1 MRAANLKYMR
11 KTLRSLISGVITGA
25 VFLGAAWASAGL
37 LPAGKPS
44 PSTLPT
50 KANATGVSAA
60 VLAAA
65 ADAEVG
71 EQLPGGL
78 FKVGAAKVSIAPK
91 SVAEGGPWI
100 RHGKDGNCDGQSTL
114 YTPLSNPS
122 CLRTF
127 DSNWATGVDNVS
139 HLGVYVRAMTV
150 SNGKDTIAMAVMDT
164 VGWFWGYPENICGDC
179 GSKAIAESLQAS
191 IGIPADNIVISS
203 THTHASADTVMA
215 SPKWYFELV
224 RDAVKQA
231 ITEAHTGA
239 RLATLQTG
247 TTPAKAFNVD
257 RRIVTRAVPDYEL
270 GWMRGVS
277 TENPDQT
284 IGTMVNFS
292 VHPTITAGNEDL
304 HSGLV
309 GHMAKRIE
317 ETWGGTAMFMPAG
330 LGDQT
335 VNRSFGRDGF
345 GYGLAD
351 LVIASEP
358 TAGYTLKSNDI
369 VSDRRVLQIPADNLS
384 LVGANEGGVFVRDGN
399 PAGPFAGGPATSV
412 QQKGRAQTPS
422 CVGASPISLYA
433 SIGGFRIGTPGKIK
447 QRDPE
452 TGDWVVP
459 PGDPGDAI
467 VILQSPGEAF
477 ASISATTKDYL
488 SRARNVMMIGLAN
501 DQIGYII
508 PAEQYDL
515 RAANAAGLT
524 APSHEMTN
532 YEESLSTGRCTG
544 DQVQNA
550 FIDIG
555 TKLGVMGDGEGR

>member
-1 MRAANLKYMR
+1 LV
-11 KTLRSLISGVITGA
+11 SISTGFFTAILGLA
-25 VFLGAAWASAGL
+25 VAWGTAGL
-37 LPAGKPS
+37 LPVGGNTTGGVAKS
-44 PSTLPT
+44 
-50 KANATGVSAA
+50 KAAAHHVSAKQ
-60 VLAAA
+60 LAAA
-65 ADAEVG
+65 QAAEPGV
-71 EQLPGGL
+71 QLPGGL

-91 SVAEGGPWI
+91 SRAEGGPWI
-100 RHGKDGNCDGQSTL
+100 RNGKDGNCDGQSTL

-127 DSNWATGVDNVS
+127 DSKWATGVDNAY
-139 HLGVYVRAMTV
+139 HLGVYARALTV
-150 SNGKDTIAMAVMDT
+150 SNGKETIALAVLDA
-164 VGWFWGYPENICGDC
+164 VGWFAGYPADICGDC
-179 GSKAIAESLQAS
+179 GSKAIADSLHS
-191 IGIPADNIVISS
+191 SLGIPADNIVISS
-203 THTHASADTVMA
+203 THTHASADTLMA

-231 ITEAHTGA
+231 ITEAYANA
-239 RLATLQTG
+239 RLATLETG

-270 GWMRGVS
+270 GWMRAVS
-277 TENPDQT
+277 AEGDGTDT
-284 IGTMVNFS
+284 VATMVNFS

-309 GHMAKRIE
+309 GHLAKRIE

-335 VNRSFGRDGF
+335 VNRSFGRDGM

-351 LVIASEP
+351 LVIASE
-358 TAGYTLKSNDI
+358 ARSGYTLKTNDI
-369 VSDRRVLQIPADNLS
+369 LSSRRVLQIPADNLS
-384 LVGANEGGVFVRDGN
+384 LVGANRGGVFVRDGAI
-399 PAGPFAGGPATSV
+399 PGDFAGGPATSV
-412 QQKGRAQTPS
+412 QQKGDAQTPS
-422 CVGASPISLYA
+422 CVGASAVSLYA
-433 SIGGFRIGTPGKIK
+433 SVGGFRLGTPGRVK

-452 TGDWVVP
+452 TGAWAVS

-477 ASISATTKDYL
+477 SSISATTKDYL
-488 SRARNVMMIGLAN
+488 SRARNVMIVGLAN

-515 RAANAAGLT
+515 RSANAAGLLE
-524 APSHEMTN
+524 PSIGAAN
-532 YEESLSTGRCTG
+532 YEESLSTGHCTG

-550 FIDIG
+550 FLEIG
-555 TKLGVMGDGEGR
+555 QQLGVMGDGEGR